1 MLLHEGL
8 QVAHE
13 RLTRASQ
20 QGDATAAARM
30 ERDWT
35 RLSPLVVPA
44 AGSIIRQQL
53 LADEQ
58 GLHDKTFLH
67 ALGLSTK
74 LQVTLQD
81 LELRLF
87 TALAHI
93 LSASRI
99 LGLVRSSIGLPHP
112 AEHRGSKHPDPLL
125 GGLSQAPQEC
135 DDDLASMFTPRMR
148 RVLFTEPSGAALPCG
163 STDSSNVT
171 AVRARV
177 SDVSRATN

>member
-1 MLLHEGL
+1 MDFVKRIWCVGTIFFIEACIWPSLSLSAAIRSASR
-8 QVAHE
+8 V
-13 RLTRASQ
+13 RALR
-20 QGDATAAARM
+20 ARSSASACS
-30 ERDWT
+30 R
-35 RLSPLVVPA
+35 RKKRSA
-44 AGSIIRQQL
+44 QSIRQQL

-58 GLHDKTFLH
+58 GLLDKTFLH

-74 LQVTLQD
+74 LQVSCHD

-112 AEHRGSKHPDPLL
+112 TEHRGSKHAPS
-125 GGLSQAPQEC
+125 GGLSQTPDEC
-135 DDDLASMFTPRMR
+135 DDLASMFTPRMR
-148 RVLFTEPSGAALPCG
+148 RVLFTEPSGAALPSG

-171 AVRARV
+171 AE
-177 SDVSRATN
+177 